1 MVDYDNVDERIEKAS
16 ELKSSLEKKLEKV
29 KGTPREEEFKLQIE
43 KVNELISHLKEQ
55 K

>member
-1 MVDYDNVDERIEKAS
+1 MVEYDNVDERIQKAS

-43 KVNELISHLKEQ
+43 KLNELISHLENQ
-55 K
+55 R